1 MVAQLDFINQKKQ
14 DNLVEIVKAFQA
26 AAKADRN
33 IFSLPKKEP
42 QGYAHSLFQ
51 YPAMMVPEVQ
61 KQIIQLIKEKDTSIK
76 EVLDPYVG
84 AGTSL
89 TASMRCGLNATGQD
103 INPLA
108 ILVSKA
114 KTDLSWSEKNLLK
127 SFDNVVHLSKADKSL
142 VVDVNFPNIKKWF
155 KLSVSRELSKL
166 RRAIQKQ
173 PSKAIRQVL
182 WVALAETIRLT
193 SNDRTSTYKLHAR
206 PKEEIQSRQLSPIEV
221 FKDVARSYVVDLTKY
236 KKTLKSEGLI
246 ENGKYIGKI
255 NILLSDTATGIDS
268 DKKFDLI
275 ITSPPYGDNLTTI
288 TYGQHAYLPLQWI
301 DLKDIDL
308 NIDPQILR
316 STQEIDR
323 RSIGGKSATQDEIEQ
338 KAKELSV
345 RSINLKHTFE
355 LLKNKP
361 TDRISKVIGFFDD
374 FFTALDKITK
384 SLADHG
390 YMVWTVGNRRV
401 NNIEIPN
408 DQILI
413 DVLKAY
419 NINLIHEETRVIHN
433 KRMPQKNQ
441 TSRLMRS
448 EKILVFKKGEVV
460 L

>member
-1 MVAQLDFINQKKQ
+1 MVAQLDFTKQ
-14 DNLVEIVKAFQA
+14 EKQNNLVEIINAFQA
-26 AAKADRN
+26 AAEADEN

-42 QGYAHSLFQ
+42 HGYAHSLFQ

-61 KQIIQLIKEKDTSIK
+61 KHIIQLIKQNDSNIK

-84 AGTSL
+84 AGTSM

-108 ILVSKA
+108 VLVSKA
-114 KTDLSWSEKNLLK
+114 KTDLSWSEEKLLE
-127 SFDNVVHLSKADKSL
+127 SFDNVVILAKADKSL
-142 VVDVNFPNIKKWF
+142 VVDVDFPNMKKWF

-166 RRAIQKQ
+166 RRAIQRQ
-173 PSKAIRQVL
+173 PSKVIRQVL
-182 WVALAETIRLT
+182 WVALAETIRIT

-206 PKEEIQSRQLSPIEV
+206 PKNEIQSRHLSSIEI
-221 FKDVARSYVVDLTKY
+221 FKDVARNYVVDLTKY
-236 KKTLKSEGLI
+236 KETLKSESLI
-246 ENGKYIGKI
+246 ENGRYVGEI
-255 NILLSDTATGIDS
+255 NILLSDTAKGINS
-268 DKKFDLI
+268 EKKFDLI

-301 DLKDIDL
+301 DLKDIDE
-308 NIDPQILR
+308 NIDSRILR

-323 RSIGGKSATQDEIEQ
+323 RSIGGKSATRDEVEKKIE
-338 KAKELSV
+338 ELSV
-345 RSINLKHTFE
+345 CSVSLKHTFD
-355 LLKNKP
+355 LLKDKP
-361 TDRISKVIGFFDD
+361 IDRISKVVGFFED
-374 FFTALDKITK
+374 FFIALDKIVE
-384 SLADHG
+384 SLANNG

-408 DQILI
+408 DQILV
-413 DVLKAY
+413 DALKIH

-448 EKILVFKKGEVV
+448 EKILVFKKD
-460 L
+460 

>member
-1 MVAQLDFINQKKQ
+1 MVAQLDSKIQKDQ
-14 DNLVEIVKAFQA
+14 DNLVGIINAFQSA
-26 AAKADRN
+26 TKADRD
-33 IFSLPKKEP
+33 IFSSPKNDRK
-42 QGYAHSLFQ
+42 GYAHSLFQ

-61 KQIIQLIKEKDTSIK
+61 KRIIQLIKENDTNIK

-84 AGTSL
+84 AGTSI

-114 KTDLSWSEKNLLK
+114 KTNLSWSEKSLLD
-127 SFDNVVHLSKADKSL
+127 SFDNVVALAKADKSL
-142 VVDVNFPNIKKWF
+142 IVDVDFPNRTKWF

-173 PSKAIRQVL
+173 PSMAIRQVL

-206 PKEEIQSRQLSPIEV
+206 PKDEIRSRQLSPIEV
-221 FKDVARSYVVDLTKY
+221 FKDVARNYVVDLTKY
-236 KKTLKSEGLI
+236 KATLKSEHLI
-246 ENGKYIGKI
+246 ENGRYIGEI
-255 NILLSDTATGIDS
+255 NILLSDTAKGINS

-301 DLKDIDL
+301 DHKDIDE
-308 NIDPQILR
+308 NIDSQILR

-323 RSIGGKSATQDEIEQ
+323 RSIGGKAVTRDEIEQ
-338 KAKELSV
+338 KVKDLSA
-345 RSINLKHTFE
+345 RSINLKRTLD

-361 TDRISKVIGFFDD
+361 IDRISKVTGFFND
-374 FFTALDKITK
+374 FFAALDKIVI

-408 DQILI
+408 DKILI
-413 DVLKAY
+413 DVLKCH
-419 NINLIHEETRVIHN
+419 NIKLVLRKTRVIHN

-441 TSRLMRS
+441 TSQMMRS
-448 EKILVFKKGEVV
+448 EKILVFRKS
-460 L
+460 